1 MAKQV
6 DSLKVNERLYR
17 QIAKV
22 LDDLEQRGDE
32 LTIRDRIAA
41 LVAVGRIQ
49 TIFVSLRKEH
59 QDDGNAGSAV
69 RKYSG
74 AFTAKAPNATRSRK
88 KAAGRT
94 KTRPEPDTDELRDS
108 IWGDDDAD
116 DLAS

>member
-1 MAKQV
+1 MAKPV

-49 TIFVSLRKEH
+49 TIFASLRKEH
-59 QDDGNAGSAV
+59 QEDDNAGSAV

-74 AFTAKAPNATRSRK
+74 AFAAKAKNGTSSRK
-88 KAAGRT
+88 KA
-94 KTRPEPDTDELRDS
+94 TRRSSDDEDNYNPGADVSWDDGDS
-108 IWGDDDAD
+108 DDA
-116 DLAS
+116 A

>member
-1 MAKQV
+1 MTKNA
-6 DSLKVNERLYR
+6 DTLKVNERLYR

-49 TIFVSLRKEH
+49 TIFVGLRKEH
-59 QDDGNAGSAV
+59 QEDDNAGSAV

-74 AFTAKAPNATRSRK
+74 AFAQPKAAHGAGKRAKATRSAK
-88 KAAGRT
+88 PA
-94 KTRPEPDTDELRDS
+94 PDPIEID
-108 IWGDDDAD
+108 WDDDDTA
-116 DLAS
+116 

>member
-1 MAKQV
+1 MAKPI
-6 DSLKVNERLYR
+6 DALKVNERLYR

-59 QDDGNAGSAV
+59 QEDDNAGAAV
-69 RKYSG
+69 RKYAG
-74 AFTAKAPNATRSRK
+74 AFKAKAAHGVGRRKKATRS
-88 KAAGRT
+88 AARAS
-94 KTRPEPDTDELRDS
+94 EQPDDP
-108 IWGDDDAD
+108 IQWDDDD
-116 DLAS
+116 DSAA

>member
-1 MAKQV
+1 MAKPV

-32 LTIRDRIAA
+32 LSIRDRIAA

-59 QDDGNAGSAV
+59 QDDDNAGSAV

-74 AFTAKAPNATRSRK
+74 AFAGKSAAHGTRKR
-88 KAAGRT
+88 KAASRAASA
-94 KTRPEPDTDELRDS
+94 EPDP
-108 IWGDDDAD
+108 IWDDDD
-116 DLAS
+116 DPAA